1 MWYIKVIQ
9 SSDYDAYDM
18 QGIQLLNIQINA
30 IYNSIK
36 ELCNEDYKILN
47 NQIEQYITKY
57 INNMHQSKIDLIVYN
72 YGIDNAILLLNNNNN
87 VNVNV
92 NAKYMNTSSKALLFN
107 ILYSKFNIYYII
119 ENSSIHYFDKDYIV
133 KNIVVIQRFWRNALL
148 HKKMQQK
155 SKFANDVNTLI
166 EKINK
171 EIDGEPAK
179 KILTYLV
186 NKFKRRMSA
195 TLH

>member
-1 MWYIKVIQ
+1 MWYIQVIQ

-72 YGIDNAILLLNNNNN
+72 YGIDNAILLLNNINNN
-87 VNVNV
+87 

-107 ILYSKFNIYYII
+107 ILYIKFNIYYII
-119 ENSSIHYFDKDYIV
+119 ENNSVCYFDKDYIV
-133 KNIVVIQRFWRNALL
+133 KNIVVIQRFWRNVML
-148 HKKMQQK
+148 HKKELK
-155 SKFANDVNTLI
+155 NSKFVNDVNALI

-171 EIDGEPAK
+171 EIEGEPAK
-179 KILTYLV
+179 KVLIYLV
-186 NKFKRRMSA
+186 NKFRRRMSA

>member
-1 MWYIKVIQ
+1 MWYIQVIQ

-72 YGIDNAILLLNNNNN
+72 YGIDNAILLLNNINNN
-87 VNVNV
+87 

-107 ILYSKFNIYYII
+107 ILYIKFNIYYII
-119 ENSSIHYFDKDYIV
+119 ENSSVCYFDKDYIV
-133 KNIVVIQRFWRNALL
+133 KNIEVIQRFWRNVML
-148 HKKMQQK
+148 HKKELKK
-155 SKFANDVNTLI
+155 SKFVNDVNALI

-171 EIDGEPAK
+171 EIEGEPAK
-179 KILTYLV
+179 KILIYLV
-186 NKFKRRMSA
+186 NKFRRRMSA

>member
-9 SSDYDAYDM
+9 SSDYDAYDI

-72 YGIDNAILLLNNNNN
+72 YGIDNAILLLNNINNN
-87 VNVNV
+87 

-107 ILYSKFNIYYII
+107 ILYIKFNIYYII
-119 ENSSIHYFDKDYIV
+119 ENNSVCYFDNDYIV
-133 KNIVVIQRFWRNALL
+133 KNIVVIQRFWRNVML
-148 HKKMQQK
+148 HKKELKK
-155 SKFANDVNTLI
+155 SKFVNDVNALI

-171 EIDGEPAK
+171 EIEGEPAK
-179 KILTYLV
+179 KVLIYLV
-186 NKFKRRMSA
+186 NKFRRRMSA
-195 TLH
+195 ILH

>member
-1 MWYIKVIQ
+1 
-9 SSDYDAYDM
+9 M

-47 NQIEQYITKY
+47 NQIVQHITKY

-87 VNVNV
+87 NN
-92 NAKYMNTSSKALLFN
+92 NAKYMNTTSKAMLFN

-119 ENSSIHYFDKDYIV
+119 ENSNVIYFDKDYIV
-133 KNIVVIQRFWRNALL
+133 KNIVVIQRFWRNVML
-148 HKKMQQK
+148 HKKIQQK
-155 SKFANDVNTLI
+155 YKFVNDVNALI

-171 EIDGEPAK
+171 EIEGEPAK
-179 KILTYLV
+179 KVLIYLV
-186 NKFKRRMSA
+186 NKFRRRMSA